1 MFVTGCT
8 LPGMPM
14 DSTLPMNDFAIAPAE
29 ADLHARIAALEAE
42 NAALAAQLRARD
54 DFLTHAAH
62 ELRNP
67 MTPIMGQVQ
76 LMRRQLEI
84 GALPAGGMEAGLAR
98 LEWVIGRYIR
108 RATTLLDMTRLNAG
122 RLQLRPVRT
131 PLGPLVAQVVE
142 DLRIP
147 AVQAGAVIA
156 VDIPE
161 PITGLWDRLSVEQ
174 VLDNL
179 LSNAIKYGAGSPITV
194 SAWVDGTEAHMM
206 VADGGP
212 GLAEAEQARIFEQ
225 FERGQGTGRR
235 TGFGV
240 GLWIV
245 RELASAMGGDVALRS
260 APGQGAAFTLTLPLE
275 PPG

>member
-1 MFVTGCT
+1 MV
-8 LPGMPM
+8 
-14 DSTLPMNDFAIAPAE
+14 
-29 ADLHARIAALEAE
+29 R
-42 NAALAAQLRARD
+42 
-54 DFLTHAAH
+54 
-62 ELRNP
+62 
-67 MTPIMGQVQ
+67 
-76 LMRRQLEI
+76 
-84 GALPAGGMEAGLAR
+84 LAR
-98 LEWVIGRYIR
+98 RCGGVVVRGQREVRVHVDIGEVRACGDKLR
-108 RATTLLDMTRLNAG
+108 RDHH
-122 RLQLRPVRT
+122 
-131 PLGPLVAQVVE
+131 VVE

-260 APGQGAAFTLTLPLE
+260 APGQGTSAIFSLPVSQTSVALAAIAR
-275 PPG
+275 